1 MRKLWKHCQ
10 KKFKI
15 QIEGEIEMCKK
26 KILLCILIII
36 FIVFFIKFKFF
47 PFFIA
52 IFIIYIMSDGFYL
65 KNLYFKIINL
75 KEIFLLKN
83 LEKIIILIFSL
94 FIGIYFLYYTSV
106 VLSYYKEVSIFRNKI
121 KNSKI
126 YYSENG
132 KEIVYSKDLKNIF
145 LKELNFSNIFKKTYP
160 YNISFDKKYYFYND
174 KNEEIVF
181 YNNNC
186 ESWDTIFKFRGY
198 QDHVNIKVRDHNICQ
213 KIIKEISDSK

>member
-1 MRKLWKHCQ
+1 
-10 KKFKI
+10 
-15 QIEGEIEMCKK
+15 
-26 KILLCILIII
+26 
-36 FIVFFIKFKFF
+36 
-47 PFFIA
+47 
-52 IFIIYIMSDGFYL
+52 MSDGFYL
-65 KNLYFKIINL
+65 KNLDFKIINL

-83 LEKIIILIFSL
+83 LEKIIILIFYL

-121 KNSKI
+121 KNSKT

-160 YNISFDKKYYFYND
+160 YDISFDQKYYFYND

-198 QDHVNIKVRDHNICQ
+198 PDHVNIKVRDHNICQ

>member
-1 MRKLWKHCQ
+1 
-10 KKFKI
+10 
-15 QIEGEIEMCKK
+15 MCKK

-52 IFIIYIMSDGFYL
+52 IFIIYSDGFYL
-65 KNLYFKIINL
+65 KNLDFKIINL

-83 LEKIIILIFSL
+83 LEKIITLIFSL

-121 KNSKI
+121 KDSKI

-145 LKELNFSNIFKKTYP
+145 LKEPAPSSPSN
-160 YNISFDKKYYFYND
+160 
-174 KNEEIVF
+174 
-181 YNNNC
+181 
-186 ESWDTIFKFRGY
+186 
-198 QDHVNIKVRDHNICQ
+198 
-213 KIIKEISDSK
+213 